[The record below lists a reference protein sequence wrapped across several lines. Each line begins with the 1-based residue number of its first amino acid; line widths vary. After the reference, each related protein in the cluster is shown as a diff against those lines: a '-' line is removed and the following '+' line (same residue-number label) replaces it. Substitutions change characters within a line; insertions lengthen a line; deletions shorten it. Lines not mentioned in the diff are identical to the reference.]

1 MADGREDELIQ
12 ARDIHA
18 NIRGYLKNVEDILI
32 QSFILQSLLENRI
45 RKTNSGLNLGSKVA
59 TRIPV
64 SLVKNR
70 KTEKLI
76 WFGEVQSQ
84 KTKMQDN
91 ISALFSYF
99 LLNSQEFSEILITT
113 SKSTQWIRDVPPF
126 QTLSFV
132 SSRSCQLAI
141 PFDGWLLK

>member
-1 MADGREDELIQ
+1 MADGREDELIE

-59 TRIPV
+59 TRTPV

-91 ISALFSYF
+91 ISAS
-99 LLNSQEFSEILITT
+99 LNL
-113 SKSTQWIRDVPPF
+113 
-126 QTLSFV
+126 
-132 SSRSCQLAI
+132 
-141 PFDGWLLK
+141 